1 MEIPNFLE
9 GGAYGLLN
17 DVLSMFQGNDGYAQP
32 NRYEV
37 IILPPSGGKLNIGGG
52 NNQNIFASLMQTQ
65 SSPNNLR
72 QLSLRASNLTLP
84 GRNLATSEEGNIYC
98 PNREIV
104 EGVTYAD
111 DISISFQASNDL
123 RERVFFENWQK
134 LAFNETSWNMGYYWD
149 YVGTIEIYMLD
160 KQDQKR
166 YGIKLWEAF
175 PKTVEAN
182 QLAYDTNDTLM
193 LTPVSFTFRY
203 WTSLDQNQNPGGNIF
218 DKMTETVVNVAERNI
233 TRNIPRV
240 LNRL

>member
-1 MEIPNFLE
+1 MEIPKFLE
-9 GGAYGLLN
+9 GGAYGILN
-17 DVLSMFQGNDGYAQP
+17 DILSGFHNNDGYAQP
-32 NRYEV
+32 NRYEA
-37 IILPPSGGKLNIGGG
+37 IILPPSKLNIGGG
-52 NNQNIFASLMQTQ
+52 NDQNIFAGLLQTQ
-65 SSPNNLR
+65 SSPNDLR
-72 QLSLRASNLTLP
+72 QLSLRASNVTLP
-84 GRNLATSEEGNIYC
+84 GRNLSTSEEGNIYG

-123 RERVFFENWQK
+123 KERVFFENWQK
-134 LAFNETSWNMGYYWD
+134 LAFNETSWNIGYYWD
-149 YVGTIEIYMLD
+149 YVGTIELYMLD

-175 PKTVEAN
+175 PKTIGTNE
-182 QLAYDTNDTLM
+182 LAYDANDTLM
-193 LTPVSFTFRY
+193 LTPISFTFRY

-218 DKMTETVVNVAERNI
+218 DKITETVVNVAERNI